1 MFIIYIPILSF
12 FNFISPIN
20 VSRFDLFSLPFFF
33 DIRNDDRRGKAILQK
48 KKNARTKKQNRV
60 GDRMKE
66 RKWPKRKKYWHERRK
81 KIIEK
86 ERKTR
91 KRKRNLKEF
100 VKKKKKEKRKRQKIN
115 RNYSLITEILPTTY
129 LSIYFN
135 LLRPLYRQTSEEN
148 RYQEFQFCRKFLTF
162 QFLLLA

>member
-1 MFIIYIPILSF
+1 M
-12 FNFISPIN
+12 
-20 VSRFDLFSLPFFF
+20 
-33 DIRNDDRRGKAILQK
+33 QK

-100 VKKKKKEKRKRQKIN
+100 VKKKEKKETKDKSKLLS
-115 RNYSLITEILPTTY
+115 NYWD
-129 LSIYFN
+129 FANN
-135 LLRPLYRQTSEEN
+135 LFKHL
-148 RYQEFQFCRKFLTF
+148 F
-162 QFLLLA
+162 